1 MSIEMKNGKSIVDFS
16 YSKNMAK
23 FEVFLSRHLHLLTF
37 IQKLLGVF
45 QSCKYM
51 IFLQYVHSLSIY
63 IKLSQY
69 SN

>member
-1 MSIEMKNGKSIVDFS
+1 MSIEIKNGKSIVDFS

-23 FEVFLSRHLHLLTF
+23 F

-45 QSCKYM
+45 QSCKCM
-51 IFLQYVHSLSIY
+51 IFLQYIHSLSIY